1 MYMKPRKAR
10 ASHLLQIPILQ
21 PIVALLIV
29 LVAFSILILFN
40 TYKPT
45 IIGSGA
51 FIPFLLLTVLEL
63 GLLLTLLFIV
73 NSASHK
79 K

>member
-1 MYMKPRKAR
+1 MKPRKAR
-10 ASHLLQIPILQ
+10 ARHLLQISVLKPVI
-21 PIVALLIV
+21 ALLIV

-40 TYKPT
+40 TYKTT
-45 IIGSGA
+45 IIGSGT